1 MLGERRRPILV
12 RRLLLALTMG
22 ALATWVL
29 APVAAAGAPERFTES
44 FEGSRFLPEGELCD
58 FDYSQT
64 FSGTDEVT
72 IFSDGRVQVHEKLTV
87 SHTNVDSNYT
97 LTENDTV
104 FLTFDVASEKD
115 VGVFWHLRDSS
126 GKLVVVQAGQLRFD
140 ETGLIKFTPNLN
152 PDFADVVCHAL
163 GGNPA

>member
-1 MLGERRRPILV
+1 MLGERRRLTLV

-22 ALATWVL
+22 ALATGVL

-44 FEGSRFLPEGELCD
+44 FEGTNFAPAGELCD
-58 FDYSQT
+58 FDYMQT

-72 IFSDGRVQVHEKLTV
+72 IFGDRVQVHETLTV
-87 SHTNVDSNYT
+87 AHTNVDTNYT
-97 LTENDTV
+97 LTENDRL
-104 FLTFDVASEKD
+104 FFTFRADSEKD
-115 VGVFWHLRDSS
+115 VGIFWHLRDAD
-126 GKLVVVQAGQLRFD
+126 GKMVVVQAGQLRFD